1 MQGGDEAIPTH
12 WTIQHSRDKENASL
26 ELRPDGSGHLTRDNR
41 CVSGSWRVEKRTKK
55 GEEQRVL
62 HFHARDGDGLVYMGA
77 LQGGAVPK
85 GSVWQGTK
93 KVCGFEMRVAGA
105 APPLP
110 AMSTLPP
117 LPPPLAGVPATARY
131 LPGFVTEADEALLH
145 SSFAATGG
153 RLSIASGRLAYALGL
168 NGAALACDTAC
179 SSALASLFL

>member
-93 KVCGFEMRVAGA
+93 KVGGFEMRVAGA
-105 APPLP
+105 APALP
-110 AMSTLPP
+110 APC
-117 LPPPLAGVPATARY
+117 
-131 LPGFVTEADEALLH
+131 DW
-145 SSFAATGG
+145 
-153 RLSIASGRLAYALGL
+153 
-168 NGAALACDTAC
+168 AALARSFVYRLKKAH
-179 SSALASLFL
+179 